1 MLADVSVLPS
11 LPYPPES
18 RSYLK
23 PLRPLSCRIQLLM
36 RRVLTLAKKL
46 LSLEFRE
53 QHPWPRWFFNKRA
66 KICAMVAWVKPRYR
80 WTCLRYLSNM
90 YQDPGTW
97 HRSHSTTVHQM
108 ASSQSLHISE
118 SLGSYGEA
126 MLSSGTSTVQRRRLA
141 TFISESRPAA
151 GSRSAAIVNV
161 KRRWCW
167 STWCPNS

>member
-90 YQDPGTW
+90 YQDPGT
-97 HRSHSTTVHQM
+97 VHIRQRFIKWLPP
-108 ASSQSLHISE
+108 SRYIYLNHW
-118 SLGSYGEA
+118 EA
-126 MLSSGTSTVQRRRLA
+126 MGRQCCRRELRLSREDDWRLSSARADQRLA
-141 TFISESRPAA
+141 QEAPLS
-151 GSRSAAIVNV
+151 
-161 KRRWCW
+161 
-167 STWCPNS
+167 